1 MGEVHGTREEMSDNR
16 SKGGGGGGGWG
27 GAGRAPLPFSPIF
40 LCSVW
45 PNALTRRSRA
55 PLGLKELEITATY
68 KYYCYVSR

>member
-1 MGEVHGTREEMSDNR
+1 MGEVHGTREEMSENR
-16 SKGGGGGGGWG
+16 SGVGGEGKGT
-27 GAGRAPLPFSPIF
+27 PTLLVFF
-40 LCSVW
+40 LCSFW

>member
-1 MGEVHGTREEMSDNR
+1 MHGTREEMSEKR
-16 SKGGGGGGGWG
+16 RGGGGGGGG
-27 GAGRAPLPFSPIF
+27 EGHPYPSPIF
-40 LCSVW
+40 LCSFW